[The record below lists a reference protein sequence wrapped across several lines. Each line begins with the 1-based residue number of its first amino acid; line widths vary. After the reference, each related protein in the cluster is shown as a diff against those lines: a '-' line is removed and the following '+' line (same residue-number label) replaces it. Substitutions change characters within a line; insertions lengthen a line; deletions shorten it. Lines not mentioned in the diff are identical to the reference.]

1 MGLVLDV
8 IWADVP
14 LVSDNVAVSYI
25 ALVVT
30 ALMILVAVLALLH
43 EGKFE

>member
-14 LVSDNVAVSYI
+14 LTSDGPAVREAVIY
-25 ALVVT
+25 ALADFVR
-30 ALMILVAVLALLH
+30 
-43 EGKFE
+43 